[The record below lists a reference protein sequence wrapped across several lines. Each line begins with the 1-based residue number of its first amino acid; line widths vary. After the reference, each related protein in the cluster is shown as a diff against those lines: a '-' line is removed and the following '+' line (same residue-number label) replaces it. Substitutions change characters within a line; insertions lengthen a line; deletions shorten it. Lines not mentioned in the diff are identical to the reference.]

1 MFARVTAALALLP
14 FAVLAQP
21 GMGMAPLKG
30 APVVEFKGKIER
42 VQIAHGQGMP
52 ALEVRRAEETV
63 KVLLGS
69 MRYLMERNFNP
80 KAGTEVSV
88 KGYQVAEKNVIA
100 ISVASEGKV
109 LRLRDENGRPVWMM
123 GGRGRGGAGNP

>member
-1 MFARVTAALALLP
+1 MLARLTTVLALVPVAL
-14 FAVLAQP
+14 LAQP
-21 GMGMAPLKG
+21 GAGMAPVKG

-52 ALEVRRAEETV
+52 SLEVRRAEETV

-88 KGYQVAEKNVIA
+88 KGYQVDKSVIA
-100 ISVASEGKV
+100 ITIAADGKV
-109 LRLRDENGRPVWMM
+109 LRLRDENGRPVWM
-123 GGRGRGGAGNP
+123 GGRGRRGGGVP

>member
-1 MFARVTAALALLP
+1 MFARFTAALALAASALP
-14 FAVLAQP
+14 AQP
-21 GMGMAPLKG
+21 GTGMAPVKG

-52 ALEVRRAEETV
+52 TLEVRRVEETV

-69 MRYLMERNFNP
+69 MRYLMEQNFNP
-80 KAGTEVSV
+80 KAGMEVSV

-100 ISVASEGKV
+100 ISVAADGKV
-109 LRLRDENGRPVWMM
+109 LRLRDENGRPVWM